1 MVTYPNKEPAK
12 SVPVKISA
20 TGIKQNEKQDL
31 KPNGKTSSEDE
42 TNAMGEA
49 EFVVDSCADC
59 PTIQIKVWST
69 FITSL
74 LCFLTFVR
82 FGAVH
87 GELFRKGLHS
97 RSVRFLVLMQILQHW
112 S

>member
-59 PTIQIKVWST
+59 QTIKIKVWSDKYVYNL
-69 FITSL
+69 SSHGL
-74 LCFLTFVR
+74 LTYFCF
-82 FGAVH
+82 
-87 GELFRKGLHS
+87 
-97 RSVRFLVLMQILQHW
+97 M
-112 S
+112 

>member
-42 TNAMGEA
+42 TNEMGEA

-59 PTIQIKVWST
+59 QTIQIKVWGDKYVYNRS
-69 FITSL
+69 SQDL
-74 LCFLTFVR
+74 LTYFCF
-82 FGAVH
+82 
-87 GELFRKGLHS
+87 
-97 RSVRFLVLMQILQHW
+97 M
-112 S
+112 